1 MNREDKFKEVRNVA
15 LDSSKNNDD
24 IIKKLYKVTEEY
36 PEFMTTYTDI
46 AELYLENE
54 KIKNAVEMY
63 KKIIDLKDTFQIKW
77 DNEFGKAYLYTK
89 NYDKAIEIFAK
100 SNVFSYDQGL
110 FHAFS
115 YLKNG
120 NRKKFKEIFE
130 KWILEDLEKSFKKN
144 YYSKHIKYLLNEEE
158 SKYIDEL
165 WNTYHEKYSNM
176 DWYKFYCELYKQRY
190 SKYIIS
196 DEEIDS
202 DNDFEI
208 PAKLSRSKFESLMT
222 EYLHLGKKTMF
233 GDADDE
239 EDERYY
245 ELQGELFADVIVG

>member
-1 MNREDKFKEVRNVA
+1 MNREDKCKEARHVA
-15 LDSSKNNDD
+15 WDSSKNNDN

-36 PEFMTTYTDI
+36 PEFMTPYTDI
-46 AELYLENE
+46 AELYLENDKIE
-54 KIKNAVEMY
+54 KTIEMY
-63 KKIIDLKDTFQIKW
+63 QRIIDLKDTFQIKW
-77 DNEFGKAYLYTK
+77 NNEIGKAYLYTK
-89 NYDKAIEIFAK
+89 NYDKAIETFKK
-100 SNVFSYDQGL
+100 STVISYDQGL

-130 KWILEDLEKSFKKN
+130 KWILEDLEKSFKKI

-190 SKYIIS
+190 SKHFIS

-202 DNDFEI
+202 DDDFEI
-208 PAKLSRSKFESLMT
+208 PAKLSRSRFESLMT

-239 EDERYY
+239 EYERYF
-245 ELQGELFADVIVG
+245 ELKHQLFADVIVG

>member
-1 MNREDKFKEVRNVA
+1 MNRKEKCEEARHVA
-15 LDSSKNNDD
+15 WDSSKNNDER
-24 IIKKLYKVTEEY
+24 IKKLQKITEEY
-36 PEFMTTYTDI
+36 PEFMTPYTDI

-54 KIKNAVEMY
+54 KIKKAVEMY
-63 KKIIDLKDTFQIKW
+63 QRIIDLKDTFQIKW

-100 SNVFSYDQGL
+100 STVFSYDQRL

-120 NRKKFKEIFE
+120 NREKFKELFE
-130 KWILEDLEKSFKKN
+130 KWVLEDLEKSFKKN

-158 SKYIDEL
+158 SKYIDDL

-190 SKYIIS
+190 SKFIIS

-202 DNDFEI
+202 DDDFEI
-208 PAKLSRSKFESLMT
+208 PAKLSRSRFESFMT
-222 EYLHLGKKTMF
+222 EYLNLDKKTMF
-233 GDADDE
+233 GDADDDE
-239 EDERYY
+239 YERYF
-245 ELQGELFADVIVG
+245 ELQDKLFADVIVG